1 MGDRRVFGDVFL
13 MNVTQN
19 HVGQVH
25 IVANERGG
33 QFRGTVMAVT
43 PAGAVMDVYGQK
55 DGAEWMTLP
64 RPPEVGRDYF

>member
-1 MGDRRVFGDVFL
+1 

-43 PAGAVMDVYGQK
+43 SAGAVMDVYGQK
-55 DGAEWMTLP
+55 DGAEWMTLKSPEP
-64 RPPEVGRDYF
+64 RTVRGAQVVSDGR